1 MVESLQRGGQRR
13 CVSGFAMPGAFFEW
27 FGEIGFFC
35 GRVFRAAVTPP
46 YEIRELIRQLDEIGS
61 KSAFLVLLAGAA
73 MGVVLSLETRNSLIR
88 FGAKSTLPAI
98 IMISIVTE
106 SGPIITGLVVS
117 GRVGAGI
124 GAALGSMRVT
134 DQIDAMEVSGVN
146 PYRYLASTRI
156 LACALMLPLLTLAA
170 DFSGVVMGWVANT
183 IAEPMSFRLFLETG
197 LKHMTFNDFL
207 PPTFKTVVFGLIIGV
222 ISCFQGMRVR
232 GGTEG
237 VGRAAT
243 SSVVLSSLFI
253 ILADVVLVRF
263 IIVFFP

>member
-1 MVESLQRGGQRR
+1 
-13 CVSGFAMPGAFFEW
+13 MPGEITYSSQIDVARNVLRSFFEW

-46 YEIRELIRQLDEIGS
+46 YEFRELIRQLDEVGS
-61 KSAFLVLLAGAA
+61 KSALLVMLGGAA
-73 MGVVLSLETRNSLIR
+73 MGVILSLETRASLLR
-88 FGAKSTLPAI
+88 FGAKSSLPAI
-98 IMISIVTE
+98 IMIAIVTE
-106 SGPIITGLVVS
+106 TGPIITGLVVS

-124 GAALGSMRVT
+124 GAALGSMKVT

-146 PYRYLASTRI
+146 PYRYLAATRI
-156 LACALMLPLLTLAA
+156 VACALMLPLLTLAA
-170 DFSGVVMGWVANT
+170 DFSGIIMGWVANT
-183 IAEPMSFRLFLETG
+183 LAEPMSLRLFIDTG

-207 PPTFKTVVFGLIIGV
+207 PPTVKTIVFGLIIGV
-222 ISCFQGMRVR
+222 ISCFQGMRVS

-263 IIVFFP
+263 ILVFFP